1 MLKTIEDFKGL
12 EGTTIYAK
20 GTGNNSKEGIK
31 PFTVVSVKRKYVELE
46 YKPWNSKKMYL
57 PSSGA
62 TQESVTSGYGG
73 NDGWDF
79 YLTEQDINNE
89 IDNMNKLLKI
99 KQLFDPYARYGDLKP
114 EDINVIYTLLID
126 MGYL

>member
-73 NDGWDF
+73 NAGWDF
-79 YLTEQDINNE
+79 YLTEQDIINE
-89 IDNMNKLLKI
+89 INAINKLGKI
-99 KQLFDPYARYGDLKP
+99 KQLFDPYARYGDLKS
-114 EDINVIYTLLID
+114 EDIEIIYNLLIK